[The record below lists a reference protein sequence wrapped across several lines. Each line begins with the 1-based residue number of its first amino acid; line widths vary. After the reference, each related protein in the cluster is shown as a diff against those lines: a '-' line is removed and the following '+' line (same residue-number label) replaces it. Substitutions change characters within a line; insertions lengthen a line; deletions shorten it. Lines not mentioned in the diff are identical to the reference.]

1 MLSSALAIN
10 SGAIDHNNM
19 GGEMCPSVP
28 KRCWWRCYSD
38 FLLPFFFIQDLST
51 DCWQISTLM
60 STGISQQWADL
71 ALCDDRERSQE
82 WTTSSC
88 WKFCLQPYQPTPD
101 QSHLK
106 LLRSTTVQGPK
117 PVYFKSQISLLSH
130 WTIAIGLFPVF
141 LCFVSDSFI
150 LLFQVI
156 DYTQSLPCSY
166 LPFDKLTVFLVCY
179 NCYECPC
186 HPYVRVTLTRNWHD
200 VASHWTKS
208 CLLLIR
214 YIPQS
219 KNYFFIFKW
228 LKSKLKVH
236 TISWVSLSR
245 NKIIQK
251 AEQKHSLTGW
261 LTLWG
266 SHEL

>member
-1 MLSSALAIN
+1 MTERGAKSEPPPPVEN
-10 SGAIDHNNM
+10 S
-19 GGEMCPSVP
+19 V
-28 KRCWWRCYSD
+28 YSHTSP
-38 FLLPFFFIQDLST
+38 LL
-51 DCWQISTLM
+51 
-60 STGISQQWADL
+60 
-71 ALCDDRERSQE
+71 
-82 WTTSSC
+82 TSLIWNFSD
-88 WKFCLQPYQPTPD
+88 LQPCKAQNLYILSPRLAYFLIEQLQLDFSLYFYVLYLT
-101 QSHLK
+101 HLSFYSK
-106 LLRSTTVQGPK
+106 SWIIPK
-117 PVYFKSQISLLSH
+117 VY
-130 WTIAIGLFPVF
+130 
-141 LCFVSDSFI
+141 
-150 LLFQVI
+150 
-156 DYTQSLPCSY
+156 PCSY

-179 NCYECPC
+179 SCYECPC

-200 VASHWTKS
+200 VASHWAKS

-219 KNYFFIFKW
+219 KNYFIFKW